1 MGDTSAYGGDKAF
14 VESLIQLSKSRGRPL
29 TRDQIASLVIPNT
42 PTALTCF
49 AWMDYFFRLVGD
61 FIPNMDEIHLEPCQI
76 SEIYAEYVEDRK
88 WAGECS
94 KCVVAFFTCLLQ
106 VRTH

>member
-1 MGDTSAYGGDKAF
+1 M
-14 VESLIQLSKSRGRPL
+14 
-29 TRDQIASLVIPNT
+29 TRDQIASLVISNT
-42 PTALTCF
+42 STALTCF

-94 KCVVAFFTCLLQ
+94 KCVVTFFIITCLYQ
-106 VRTH
+106 VRTHYVWNRSEKCGACVLVTSRFAFSKL